1 MTPVAMAVMRMG
13 RIRPEYSR
21 WSPQVLN
28 CMKPKGKDAEVAPLV
43 AVFQYDRQLRIIVGK
58 VQA

>member
-1 MTPVAMAVMRMG
+1 MRMG

-21 WSPQVLN
+21 WSPQVLS